1 VIHRASWLGFLCLV
15 LVSCGGAPPVT
26 FQEIARDYIYTYL
39 SMFPSVA
46 TAAGYHAHPGLMLDD
61 KLETYSETELAR
73 LRDFQRQFRGR
84 LNGVKVEELNAEERA
99 DYEIVAGHLRMTDLE
114 LDTLQ
119 SYRHNPTLYV
129 ELVGN
134 SIFNLYTLNF
144 APLEKRYD
152 AIIARLG
159 KITGLV
165 EQARR
170 NLTEA
175 PEIWIKV
182 ALEENE
188 GNRVM
193 LMQTLREACPP
204 SRLVAY
210 ETAAGIAVTKLQQFN
225 VFLEQELAKRGKD
238 WRLGK
243 EKFHAKFGP
252 ALGLELTPEQVLAD
266 AEAQLAAVR
275 KQMYEAALPLHRQWY
290 PHAGSRADLNK
301 VVRET
306 LAKVAERHGSRESYM
321 EDARR
326 DLAEAREFVRR
337 KNIVALP
344 GTDNLQ
350 VIDTPVFMRGI
361 YSVGGFNPAP
371 PLEPELGA
379 FYWLTPIPE
388 EWPPERVES
397 KLREYNYYGLKL
409 LTIHEAIPG
418 HYLQFEYANGIESK
432 TRRLLRALLGNNPYI
447 EGWAVYA
454 TETMLDEGYLDNDPQ
469 LRLTF
474 QKQQLRMIANTILDI
489 KLHTMGMTDEEAM
502 ELMMNQT
509 FQEKE
514 EASAK
519 LTRAKLS
526 STQLCTYFTGWR
538 LWRQLREKV
547 QKERGAG
554 FKLAAFHEQA
564 LKAGAVPMGMLE
576 RLLGA
581 GR

>member
-1 VIHRASWLGFLCLV
+1 
-15 LVSCGGAPPVT
+15 VT
-26 FQEIARDYIYTYL
+26 FQEIARDYVYTYL
-39 SMFPSVA
+39 SMFPSLA
-46 TAAGYHAHPGLMLDD
+46 TAAGYHAHPGLTLDD
-61 KLETYSETELAR
+61 KLETFSESELAR
-73 LRDFQRQFRGR
+73 LRDFQNQFRRR
-84 LNGVKVEELNAEERA
+84 LSDVNVETLNAEERA
-99 DYEIVAGHLRMTDLE
+99 DYEIVAGHMRLTDLE
-114 LDTLQ
+114 LETLQ

-170 NLTEA
+170 NLTNA
-175 PEIWIKV
+175 PGIWIKV

-188 GNRVM
+188 GNRIM
-193 LMQTLREACPP
+193 LMQTLRDACPL
-204 SRLVAY
+204 SRRVAY
-210 ETAAGIAVTKLQQFN
+210 DTAAGIAVTTLQQFN
-225 VFLEQELAKRGKD
+225 DFLEQELAKRPAQ

-243 EKFHAKFGP
+243 EKFTAKFGP
-252 ALGLELTPEQVLAD
+252 ALGLSLTPEQVLAD

-275 KQMYEAALPLHRQWY
+275 KQMFEVALPLHRQFH
-290 PHAGSRADLNK
+290 PEAASRSDLNK

-306 LAKVAERHGSRESYM
+306 LKRVAERHGSRESYM
-321 EDARR
+321 NDARR
-326 DLAEAREFVRR
+326 DLEEARQFVRR

-344 GTDNLQ
+344 ASDNLQ

-371 PLEPELGA
+371 PLEPQLGA
-379 FYWLTPIPE
+379 FYWLTPIPA
-388 EWPPERVES
+388 EWSQNRVES

-418 HYLQFEYANGIESK
+418 HYLQFEYANAIPSK
-432 TRRLLRALLGNNPYI
+432 TRRLLRALFGNNPYI

-454 TETMLDEGYLDNDPQ
+454 TETMLDEGYLDSDPQ

-489 KLHTMGMTDEEAM
+489 RLHTMAMTDEEAM
-502 ELMMNQT
+502 DLMINQT

-547 QKERGAG
+547 QRGRGTG
-554 FKLAAFHEQA
+554 FNLAAFHEEA
-564 LKAGAVPMGMLE
+564 LKAGAVPMAMLE
-576 RLLGA
+576 RLVGA
-581 GR
+581 AR